1 MIEMLANYLE
11 DNIIF
16 MESVSTWEESI
27 KTAAQP
33 LLNHGNIIDSYV
45 EDMIHNVNEFG
56 PYIVI
61 VPGVAMPHAKNN
73 GGVKENGVSFLKLES
88 PVLYPEEKEVKI
100 VMVLAAEDSSGH
112 LDLISELAGVLA
124 DEDIKNS
131 LEKAESKEE
140 ILRLIASAE

>member
-1 MIEMLANYLE
+1 
-11 DNIIF
+11 
-16 MESVSTWEESI
+16 
-27 KTAAQP
+27 
-33 LLNHGNIIDSYV
+33 
-45 EDMIHNVNEFG
+45 
-56 PYIVI
+56 
-61 VPGVAMPHAKNN
+61 
-73 GGVKENGVSFLKLES
+73 
-88 PVLYPEEKEVKI
+88 